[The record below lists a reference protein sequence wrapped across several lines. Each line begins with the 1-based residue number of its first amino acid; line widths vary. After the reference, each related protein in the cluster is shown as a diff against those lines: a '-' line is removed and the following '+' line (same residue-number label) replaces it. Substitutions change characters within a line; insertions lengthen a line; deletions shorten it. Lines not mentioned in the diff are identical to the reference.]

1 MLIFLLIKICV
12 SIYLE
17 KFNRPDI
24 LDTIWTLNCQIPIL
38 IEIIELRGQASIAV
52 LNMYYLQSVCTPQ
65 TQLLPSKLNWFKK
78 KLNNKTKEVDV
89 NNIFQSLCI
98 MNNNKSDAWHNHRVC
113 ALATEQLQ
121 FITPWSTNNV
131 VYCFYVFFFIY

>member
-1 MLIFLLIKICV
+1 MNSKLSDTNFDWNYQTAYTGLDRCVKHVLIAISVYSSNAIVPIKI
-12 SIYLE
+12 
-17 KFNRPDI
+17 K
-24 LDTIWTLNCQIPIL
+24 L
-38 IEIIELRGQASIAV
+38 I
-52 LNMYYLQSVCTPQ
+52 
-65 TQLLPSKLNWFKK
+65 KK

-98 MNNNKSDAWHNHRVC
+98 MNNDKSDAWHNHRVC

-131 VYCFYVFFFIY
+131 VYCLRGFFFIY

>member
-17 KFNRPDI
+17 KFI
-24 LDTIWTLNCQIPIL
+24 GQIFWTH
-38 IEIIELRGQASIAV
+38 
-52 LNMYYLQSVCTPQ
+52 NMN
-65 TQLLPSKLNWFKK
+65 SKLSDTNFDWNYQTAYTGLDRCVKHVLFAINMHSSNAIVPIKIKLILK

-113 ALATEQLQ
+113 VLSTEQLQ

-131 VYCFYVFFFIY
+131 VYCLYVFFFIY